1 MVRGRR
7 HMREAAE
14 RVHVVRGRRLRAQE
28 ASERVQAVMG
38 SPGRTRNNVV
48 RDPHDHA

>member
-7 HMREAAE
+7 HLRAREAAE
-14 RVHVVRGRRLRAQE
+14 RVQVVRGRRLRAWE

-38 SPGRTRNNVV
+38 SPGNNVV